1 MEDEFRN
8 ILKLIF
14 QILAALYGSI
24 PIILILIEVIRD
36 PFPRVI
42 NEKRLARNSLSAF
55 IYWSL
60 LVACLTL
67 ISIIEGF
74 PVRWAFVGGV
84 LGVMFVFVFL
94 VIQVRVSGMKI
105 KRLKKYFKLFLP
117 RNPFRPKKIA

>member
-74 PVRWAFVGGV
+74 PVGWAFVGGV

-105 KRLKKYFKLFLP
+105 KWLRKYFKLFLP